1 MDKDIPYIAFEGQM
15 ARNERTMKRLIIALI
30 VTVVLMAL
38 TNAMWLYAWT
48 MYDYADDEVSQEVTL
63 ESTDGNANYI
73 GNDGDITNGEGYSK
87 DKEKTEN
94 QDKE

>member
-30 VTVVLMAL
+30 VTIVLMAL

-48 MYDYADDEVSQEVTL
+48 MYDYADATSEVSIETS
-63 ESTDGNANYI
+63 EGNANYI
-73 GNDGDITNGEGYSK
+73 GNDGDITNGEDYG
-87 DKEKTEN
+87 KEAKEN